1 LKAKLVYSAI
11 TSLDGFVADADGNF
25 DWSVPDPEVF
35 SVIND
40 LERDVGTVLY
50 GRRMYQTMVYWE
62 TFQRSNDVPSYV
74 QDFADNWRAQTKI
87 VYSTT
92 LEHAS
97 SARTLIEHSFIPE
110 AVRQMKQSSE
120 HDLSIGG
127 AHLAS
132 QAIDA
137 RLVDEMHLFVVPVT
151 IGSGTPANPGE
162 LRTNLELLGVTRF
175 ESGIVHLHYRFD
187 N

>member
-1 LKAKLVYSAI
+1 MSKLVYSAI
-11 TSLDGFVADADGNF
+11 TSLDGYVADADGNF

-35 SVIND
+35 EVIHD
-40 LERDVGTVLY
+40 LEREVGPVLY
-50 GRRMYQTMVYWE
+50 GRRMYETMVYWE
-62 TFQRSNDVPSYV
+62 TVHLSNDDPSYF
-74 QDFADNWRAQTKI
+74 QDFANNWRAQTKI

-97 SARTLIEHSFIPE
+97 SANTLIEHAFIPE

-127 AHLAS
+127 PHLAS
-132 QAIDA
+132 QAIEA

-151 IGSGTPANPGE
+151 VGSGTPAHPGE
-162 LRTNLELLGVTRF
+162 LRTKLELLDVNRF
-175 ESGIVHLHYRFD
+175 ESGIVHLRYRFD